1 MCALVVQSSV
11 PEHRKG
17 NLSYMANALKKMAN
31 YLGLTEESGV
41 AVTESE
47 RVVSSNRSPEIR
59 NRTRDVRPASLSL
72 ASTVATLAPVTQAPM
87 QLDLPILERIVTL
100 HPRFYNEARTIGEQY
115 REGNPV
121 IINLSDMEDSE
132 RKRLVD
138 FASGLVFGH
147 HGTIERVTSK
157 VFLLS
162 PANVRVSSE
171 DKNAAAE
178 ASFFNQS

>member
-1 MCALVVQSSV
+1 
-11 PEHRKG
+11 
-17 NLSYMANALKKMAN
+17 MANALRKMAN
-31 YLGLTEESGV
+31 YLGLMDDPNLGAEETSAHV
-41 AVTESE
+41 FAQPKTQEQKSK
-47 RVVSSNRSPEIR
+47 IQ
-59 NRTRDVRPASLSL
+59 TRPA
-72 ASTVATLAPVTQAPM
+72 TLVIAPTDSAA
-87 QLDLPILERIVTL
+87 QLDLPVLDRIVTL
-100 HPRFYNEARTIGEQY
+100 HPRFYNKARTIGEQY

-121 IINLSDMEDSE
+121 IINLTDMDESE

-138 FASGLVFGH
+138 FASGLVFGL

-171 DKNAAAE
+171 DKTAAAE